1 MPRSIHCLLK
11 KETGS
16 ERQPPA
22 SRENG
27 RSVGVCFHRQR
38 ADDRRMLWKNM
49 VPCWFMLFM
58 ATHGIVLTGHSFAEE
73 KRALVGQLPTVV
85 VGDPTAITLVP
96 DKLVFSGKRAR
107 QQLIVTG
114 QYANNELRDLTP
126 AAEFV
131 STAPA
136 IVKVENGVVFPVAN
150 GVAQV
155 VARISGKEAKI
166 DVTVQGFEQPSPVS
180 FKSGTLAALSK
191 AGCNMGACHGSP
203 SGKGGFRLSLRAYD
217 PALDIVTLRSEY
229 YGRRT
234 NIVAPDDSLLLRK
247 PLMELAHGG
256 GRRLKKHDA
265 AHEILHDWIAE
276 GLRLDPATD
285 PDVVKIQILPEARIF
300 QKDGARQQLVVL
312 AHFSDGSVRDVTPIV
327 CYSSSSESV
336 AKVGENGV
344 VDKVSRGE
352 TAILARYLDKMA
364 TSYITFLE
372 DVPGFAWNN
381 APEKNF
387 IDTLVNAKLKQLQI
401 LPSDLCTDEEFLRR
415 AYLDATGRLPFI
427 EESQAFL
434 ADQSPNKRE
443 QLIDNLVDGDDF
455 ASFWTLTT
463 GDVLRAN
470 AKKLNAT
477 GVQKFRLWVYES
489 IRSDKPLNQFAREL
503 LTASGSA
510 YHNPA
515 ANYWRAS
522 RDPQDATETTAQLF
536 LGIRIQCAKCHN
548 HPFERWTQDNYY
560 GIGAAFVRIGRKKGA
575 EADEEIVYVAHTG
588 EVTQPRTG
596 KQMKPHLLLKGDVD
610 VPPDRDRREVFAE
623 WLTAADNPFFAK
635 ASVNRIWGQLL
646 GRGIVEPVD
655 DFRDSNPPSN
665 APLLDALAADFVKNG
680 FSRKWAV
687 KTIMKSR
694 TYQLSSRKN
703 QFNGND
709 EIYFSHANTR
719 LLSAEQLLDA
729 ICLVTSVPEVFPG
742 VPVGTRAVELSE
754 PPGDHYFLKIF
765 GQPQREM
772 ACQCERSNESN
783 LSQAL
788 QMING
793 PVVHNKLRDA
803 NGRIA
808 KMVAANKPDDEIIN
822 DLYIAALCRR
832 PVAAELEAAKKHI
845 ATNSDRKLAMEDIGW
860 ALLNSKEFLFQH

>member
-1 MPRSIHCLLK
+1 MLPAFVFAFAAAATSSPARSDEK
-11 KETGS
+11 
-16 ERQPPA
+16 PPA
-22 SRENG
+22 SQPAVN
-27 RSVGVCFHRQR
+27 VG
-38 ADDRRMLWKNM
+38 
-49 VPCWFMLFM
+49 
-58 ATHGIVLTGHSFAEE
+58 E
-73 KRALVGQLPTVV
+73 
-85 VGDPTAITLVP
+85 PTAITLAPEKVI
-96 DKLVFSGKRAR
+96 LSGARSR

-114 QYANNELRDLTP
+114 QYANNELRDLTA

-131 STAPA
+131 SAAPNV
-136 IVKVENGVVFPVAN
+136 VKVERGVIHPVTNGT
-150 GVAQV
+150 AQV
-155 VARISGKEAKI
+155 IAMISGKAAKI
-166 DVTVQGFEQPSPVS
+166 DVTVQALDQPSPVS
-180 FKSGTLAALSK
+180 FKNGTLAALSK

-217 PALDIVTLRSEY
+217 PALDILTLRSEY
-229 YGRRT
+229 YGRRA
-234 NIVAPDDSLLLRK
+234 NIVSPDESLLLRK

-256 GRRLKKHDA
+256 GRRLKKNDMPHR
-265 AHEILHDWIAE
+265 ILHDWIAE
-276 GLRLDPATD
+276 GLRLDAPAE
-285 PDVVKIQILPEARIF
+285 PDVVKIQILPEGRVF
-300 QKDGARQQLVVL
+300 QKDGTRQQLVVL
-312 AHFSDGSVRDVTPIV
+312 AHFSDGSVRDVTPIT
-327 CYSSSSESV
+327 CYSSSNESV
-336 AKVGENGV
+336 AHVGDDGV

-381 APEKNF
+381 PPEKNL

-401 LPSDLCTDEEFLRR
+401 LPSDVCSDEEFLRR
-415 AYLDATGRLPFI
+415 AYLDATGRLPFV

-434 ADQSPNKRE
+434 ADQNPDKRDR
-443 QLIDNLVDGDDF
+443 LIDALVDTDDF
-455 ASFWTLTT
+455 ASFWTLMT
-463 GDVLRAN
+463 GDILRAN
-470 AKKLNAT
+470 AKKMNAT
-477 GVQKFRLWVYES
+477 GVQKFRLWLYES
-489 IRSDKPLNQFAREL
+489 IRNDKPINVLAREL

-510 YHNPA
+510 YKNPA

-560 GIGAAFVRIGRKKGA
+560 GIGAAFARIGRKPGA
-575 EADEEIVYVAHTG
+575 EADEEVVFVSKGG

-610 VPPDRDRREVFAE
+610 VPADSDRRTVFAE
-623 WLTAADNPFFAK
+623 WLTAPDNPFFAR
-635 ASVNRIWGQLL
+635 ASVNRVWGQLL

-665 APLLDALAADFVKNG
+665 APLLEKLAEEFIKNG
-680 FSRKWAV
+680 YSRKWAV
-687 KTIMKSR
+687 RTIMKSR

-729 ICLVTSVPEVFPG
+729 ICQVTTVPEVFPG
-742 VPVGTRAVELSE
+742 APVGTRAVELTE
-754 PPGDHYFLKIF
+754 PPADHYFLKIF

-793 PVVHNKLRDA
+793 PVVHNKLRDDK
-803 NGRIA
+803 GRIA
-808 KMVAANKPDDEIIN
+808 RLVAANKPDDEIIN
-822 DLYIAALCRR
+822 ELYLAALCRR
-832 PVAAELEAAKKHI
+832 PVTSELEASKKHL
-845 ATNSDRKLAMEDIGW
+845 AASSDRRLAMEDIGW

>member
-1 MPRSIHCLLK
+1 MSQMIHWRPFGKCRTQRLIALFVA
-11 KETGS
+11 
-16 ERQPPA
+16 A
-22 SRENG
+22 S
-27 RSVGVCFHRQR
+27 GV
-38 ADDRRMLWKNM
+38 AVSASL
-49 VPCWFMLFM
+49 P
-58 ATHGIVLTGHSFAEE
+58 AEE
-73 KRALVGQLPTVV
+73 KAPAAGTRPAIV
-85 VGDPTAITLVP
+85 VGDPATITVVP
-96 DKLVFSGKRAR
+96 EKIVLTGKRAR
-107 QQLIVTG
+107 QQVIVTG
-114 QYANNELRDLTP
+114 QYANNELRDLTL
-126 AAEFV
+126 AAELA
-131 STAPA
+131 STSPQ
-136 IVKVENGVVFPVAN
+136 IVKVENGVILPVAN
-150 GVAQV
+150 GTAQV
-155 VARISGKEAKI
+155 VAKISGKEAKT
-166 DVTVQGFEQPSPVS
+166 DVTVQGLEQPAPVS
-180 FKSGTLAALSK
+180 FKNGTLAALSK

-234 NIVAPDDSLLLRK
+234 NIVSPDESLLLRK

-256 GRRLKKHDA
+256 GRRLKKHDP

-276 GLRLDPATD
+276 GLRLDPPAE
-285 PDVVKIQILPEARIF
+285 PDVTKIQILPEGRVF
-300 QKDGARQQLVVL
+300 QKDGARQQLIVL
-312 AHFSDGSVRDVTPIV
+312 AHFSDGSIRDVTPIA
-327 CYSSSSESV
+327 CYSSSNESV
-336 AKVGENGV
+336 AHVGDSGV

-381 APEKNF
+381 PPEKNF
-387 IDTLVNAKLKQLQI
+387 VDTLVNAKLKQLQI
-401 LPSDLCTDEEFLRR
+401 LASDLCSDEEFLRR
-415 AYLDATGRLPFI
+415 AYLDATGRLPTV
-427 EESQAFL
+427 EETQAFL
-434 ADQSPNKRE
+434 ADASPDKR
-443 QLIDNLVDGDDF
+443 DRLVDALVDSDDY
-455 ASFWTLTT
+455 ASFWTLMT
-463 GDVLRAN
+463 GDILRSN

-477 GVQKFRLWVYES
+477 GVQKFRLWIYES
-489 IRSDKPLNQFAREL
+489 IRNDKPLNVFAREL

-560 GIGAAFVRIGRKKGA
+560 GIGAAFARIGRKTGA
-575 EADEEIVYVAHTG
+575 SAEEEVVFVSKAG

-596 KQMKPHLLLKGDVD
+596 KQMKTHLLLKGDVD
-610 VPPDRDRREVFAE
+610 VPVERDRREIFAE
-623 WLTAADNPFFAK
+623 WLTANDNPFFAR

-665 APLLDALAADFVKNG
+665 APLLDALSAEFIKNG
-680 FSRKWAV
+680 YSRKWAV

-729 ICLVTSVPEVFPG
+729 ICQVTSVPETFPG
-742 VPVGTRAVELSE
+742 APVGTRAVELTE
-754 PPGDHYFLKIF
+754 PPADHYFLKIF

-808 KMVAANKPDDEIIN
+808 KLVAANKPDDEIIN
-822 DLYIAALCRR
+822 ELYLAALARR
-832 PVAAELEAAKKHI
+832 PVGAELDAAKKHI